1 MAYCPNCSATLPSD
15 AATCG
20 KCGALFGPGSA
31 WRPVSSPD
39 SSAPAVDNQQPVSSP
54 AFILG
59 VLCLISCVIAGV
71 SLLYFYGPCFSG
83 RPGACFSGIPLFLG
97 VAFIVVFGLAGAAL
111 VRR

>member
-1 MAYCPNCSATLPSD
+1 
-15 AATCG
+15 
-20 KCGALFGPGSA
+20 
-31 WRPVSSPD
+31 
-39 SSAPAVDNQQPVSSP
+39 
-54 AFILG
+54 
-59 VLCLISCVIAGV
+59 LISCVIAGV